1 MLPEFGLNAPE
12 IKFIIVVLPEPLGPI
27 RPKTSFSTRPN
38 DMLSTATRP
47 PKRFDT
53 AAADKA
59 SFAASSGIIDIPL
72 QQFLQRGERALQR
85 ASSRTAAATPGILDQ
100 PGNAVRYDIN
110 NEQEA
115 HAEQQRRLVGK
126 LDRDPPPHQHERN
139 DTEYRSPQPVRAA
152 EQRHNDNLK
161 RNKRVERD
169 HRFDIAPARGHKSA
183 GDRSER
189 AGDDEQNNLGKRGVD
204 AAMDGDDFIIADDAQ
219 SKAEARPPDPPSDQV
234 DHGGQQQ

>member
-1 MLPEFGLNAPE
+1 MLPELGLNAPE

-27 RPKTSFSTRPN
+27 RPKTSFSTRLN
-38 DMLSTATRP
+38 DILSTATRP

-59 SFAASSGIIDIPL
+59 SFAASSGMIVIPPE
-72 QQFLQRGERALQR
+72 QFLQRGERALHGTFGG
-85 ASSRTAAATPGILDQ
+85 AATAAPGILDQ
-100 PGNAVRYDIN
+100 PGNAVRYDVN
-110 NEQEA
+110 YEQEA

-126 LDRDPPPHQHERN
+126 LNRDRLPHQHERN

-189 AGDDEQNNLGKRGVD
+189 ARDDEQDNLGKRGVD
-204 AAMDGDDFIIADDAQ
+204 AAVDGDDFIVADDAQ
-219 SKAEARPPDPPSDQV
+219 SKPEARPPDPPADQI